1 MGPTPKP
8 PVQRDSTA
16 PLAAAEAR
24 QILATWLS
32 EHPDALIGALSPNGI
47 PTGMPEG
54 LGLSGHAREDRSVLD
69 LVIPEDSPAVTDGFV
84 LALRRGISV
93 TRIHLARDPATT
105 VLLQYVDLREEFGVV
120 LRLLVSSEGDTGTGS
135 AVLSP
140 EEIVTSRPRLGFMT
154 KDEVATILSVD
165 DAALM
170 MLGWPADAMIGH
182 RTLEFI
188 HPDDHVRAIDNWM
201 ARRTNHSTRVGT
213 VRLRYLRHDGS
224 WLWVETSNE
233 FVEQPDGTTVVTTRM
248 IDISSE
254 MAASEALRRSEELLR
269 RVADTV
275 PVGLFHISVDGDVVF
290 VNPVAQRLLGEVAP
304 DSRARLCALL
314 APGREAEL
322 DDAIMRVL
330 HEGVEAYLDL
340 EIAPISGSRSACQ
353 VTLRP
358 VLDQERTTGVLGCVV
373 DVTELKQMADTD
385 ALTGLES
392 RRAIMQS
399 LAEDL
404 SAREGCV
411 AAVFVDLDRFK
422 PVNDQYGHGV
432 GDQLL
437 TAVADRLRRGTRPG
451 DRIGRLGGD
460 EFLVVCPGLKDES
473 DALAVAER
481 MRAAFEEPF
490 VVQDRILRVGA
501 SIGVSCSSGEAVTAD
516 ELVAVADSAMYRA
529 KHDRTGLPVLLP
541 AGHRQAG

>member
-1 MGPTPKP
+1 MGPTPEP
-8 PVQRDSTA
+8 PVQRDSSA
-16 PLAAAEAR
+16 PLAATEAR
-24 QILATWLS
+24 KILATWLS
-32 EHPDALIGALSPNGI
+32 QHPDALVGALSPNGI
-47 PTGMPEG
+47 PTGMPDG
-54 LGLSGHAREDRSVLD
+54 LGLSAYATEDRSVLD

-93 TRIHLARDPATT
+93 TRIHLVSDPDTT

-120 LRLLVSSEGDTGTGS
+120 LRLLVPSEGEAGTGS
-135 AVLSP
+135 AALSP
-140 EEIVTSRPRLGFMT
+140 ADILASRPRLGFMT
-154 KDEVATILSVD
+154 KDEVATILAVD

-170 MLGWPADAMIGH
+170 MLGWPAEAMIGH

-201 ARRTNHSTRVGT
+201 ARRSNHSTRVGT

-233 FVEQPDGTTVVTTRM
+233 FVEQADGSTVVTTRM

-275 PVGLFHISVDGDVVF
+275 PVGLFHIAVDGDVVF
-290 VNPVAQRLLGEVAP
+290 VNPVAQRLFGEVVP
-304 DSRARLCALL
+304 HSREQLCALL

-322 DDAIMRVL
+322 DDALMRVL
-330 HEGVEAYLDL
+330 DEGVEAYLDL
-340 EIAPISGSRSACQ
+340 EMAPVSGSRSACQ

-358 VLDQERTTGVLGCVV
+358 VVDQERTTGVLGCVV
-373 DVTELKQMADTD
+373 DVTELKQVADTD

-399 LAEDL
+399 LTEYL
-404 SAREGCV
+404 SAKEGCV

-422 PVNDQYGHGV
+422 PVNDEYGHGV
-432 GDQLL
+432 GDRLL
-437 TAVADRLRRGTRPG
+437 TAVADRLRRGMRPG

-460 EFLVVCPGLKDES
+460 EFLVVCPGLKDQQ
-473 DALAVAER
+473 DGLTVAER
-481 MRAAFEEPF
+481 IRAAFDEPF
-490 VVQDRILRVGA
+490 LVNDRMLEVGA
-501 SIGVSCSSGEAVTAD
+501 SIGVSCSRGEGLTAD
-516 ELVAVADSAMYRA
+516 ELVAVADSAMYRS
-529 KHDRTGLPVLLP
+529 KHDPAGRPVLLP
-541 AGHRQAG
+541 ADTRQAG

>member
-1 MGPTPKP
+1 MGPTPKQ
-8 PVQRDSTA
+8 PVHRQTTA

-24 QILATWLS
+24 RILATWLN
-32 EHPDALIGALSPNGI
+32 EHPDALVGALGPNGI
-47 PTGMPEG
+47 PTAIPEA
-54 LGLSGHAREDRSVLD
+54 LGLADHPLEDRSVLD
-69 LVIPEDSPAVTDGFV
+69 LVVPEDSRAVTDGFI
-84 LALRRGISV
+84 LALGRGISV
-93 TRIHLARDPATT
+93 TRIHLASDPDKT

-120 LRLLVSSEGDTGTGS
+120 LRLLVSSEGDTGTGTGS
-135 AVLSP
+135 LSSDD
-140 EEIVTSRPRLGFMT
+140 IGISRPRLGFMT

-165 DAALM
+165 DAALT

-201 ARRTNHSTRVGT
+201 ARRTNRSTRVGT
-213 VRLRYLRHDGS
+213 VRLRYLRQDGS

-233 FVEQPDGTTVVTTRM
+233 FVEQPDGTTLVTTRM

-269 RVADTV
+269 RVAETV
-275 PVGLFHISVDGDVVF
+275 PVGLFHISVDGEVVF
-290 VNPVAQRLLGEVAP
+290 VNAVAQRMLGDVIP
-304 DSRARLCALL
+304 RSRSELCERL

-322 DDAIMRVL
+322 DDAIVRVL
-330 HEGVEAYLDL
+330 DEGVEAYLDL
-340 EIAPISGSRSACQ
+340 EIAPASGSRSACQ

-373 DVTELKQMADTD
+373 DVTELKEIADTD
-385 ALTGLES
+385 VLTGLES

-399 LAEDL
+399 LADDL

-422 PVNDQYGHGV
+422 PVNDQYGHAV
-432 GDQLL
+432 GDRLL
-437 TAVADRLRRGTRPG
+437 TAVAERLRDGTRPG

-481 MRAAFEEPF
+481 IGAAFEDPF
-490 VVQDRILRVGA
+490 VVDDRILKVGA
-501 SIGVSCSSGEAVTAD
+501 SIGVSCGNPGMSAD
-516 ELVAVADSAMYRA
+516 ELVAVADSAMYQA
-529 KHDRTGLPVLLP
+529 KHHRGGPPVLLP
-541 AGHRQAG
+541 SGTRQAG